1 MNTSTI
7 GITTNIIYQKYQ
19 NPNPQNMANQQITRL
34 REDVHKFIH
43 DDDFEQAMAALRDG
57 LQAKHTVRRN
67 RADGERGVEYTETPC
82 HTVRIAAAKLML
94 EYGFGKPA
102 TRAEITVNDTS
113 SKTVTP
119 ADIMARFRQSG
130 VDLNEIVDVY
140 SESVR
145 EVPAELESH
154 E

>member
-1 MNTSTI
+1 MS
-7 GITTNIIYQKYQ
+7 
-19 NPNPQNMANQQITRL
+19 NQHITRL

-43 DDDFEQAMAALRDG
+43 DEDFEMAMGALREG
-57 LQAKHTVRRN
+57 LQAMHTVRQSRPN
-67 RADGERGVEYTETPC
+67 GERGVEYVEKPS

-102 TRAEITVNDTS
+102 TRAEITVNENG
-113 SKTVTP
+113 SKAVST

-130 VDLNEIVDVY
+130 MNLNEIVDVY
-140 SESVR
+140 AESVQ
-145 EVPAELESH
+145 EAPLEIEAS